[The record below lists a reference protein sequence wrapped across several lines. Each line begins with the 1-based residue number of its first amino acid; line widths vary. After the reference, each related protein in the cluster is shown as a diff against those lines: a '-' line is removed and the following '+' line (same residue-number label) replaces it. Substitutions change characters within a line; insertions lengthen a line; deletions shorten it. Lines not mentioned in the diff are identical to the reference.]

1 MQDEK
6 FVDSFIKQYSI
17 THPDSGTFYYIYL
30 SKTKNKLRHVNSKE
44 VEIIRLNVR
53 TLTKIL
59 RKHKNIEH
67 IYFHNFP
74 KNMFSICRHISRE
87 FKIYWIFYGIEIYQN
102 VLYTKILDDYSE
114 SIYTSIFKK
123 KSFLKIL
130 PTKFI
135 KILLQTREKIRIYK
149 LKRILRRIDYF
160 CHWNKYDYD
169 QIKEMFP
176 TFDAQFILFGYNH
189 SFSAL
194 ELPTKVNDPAPST
207 ISKIGK
213 KLIMLG
219 HGASVSL
226 NHLTVLAYLKHFKN
240 QSFQIVC
247 PVSYG
252 NMKYKEYLIDYAKV
266 NNFEN
271 LTFIEKFVTFQDY
284 VNIISNVDVFV
295 MNNIRTQGGSN
306 ISLALKLGKKVYMN
320 SQNPHYKYFIELGF
334 VIFSTSDLLQS
345 SLEEILTP
353 LSPDQKES
361 NQTLIQ
367 QLPVMT
373 TSIYK
378 NLP

>member
-6 FVDSFIKQYSI
+6 FIDSFIKQYSI
-17 THPDSGTFYYIYL
+17 THVDSEIYYYIYL
-30 SKTKNKLRHVNSKE
+30 SNTKNQLQHVNSKN
-44 VEIIRLNVR
+44 VELIRLNVR
-53 TLTKIL
+53 TLTRIL
-59 RKHKNIEH
+59 RKHNSIKH

-74 KNMFSICRHISRE
+74 KNMVSICRHIPRKI
-87 FKIYWIFYGIEIYQN
+87 KIYWIFYGIEIFQN
-102 VLYTKILDDYSE
+102 VLYTKILDESSE
-114 SIYTSIFKK
+114 SIYASIFKR

-130 PTKFI
+130 PKQI
-135 KILLQTREKIRIYK
+135 VKILLKIREKIRIFK
-149 LKRILRRIDYF
+149 LKKILPRINFF
-160 CHWNKYDYD
+160 CHWNKYDYESV
-169 QIKEMFP
+169 KEMFP
-176 TFDAQFILFGYNH
+176 TFNAQFIFFGYNH
-189 SFSAL
+189 SFSMFQI
-194 ELPTKVNDPAPST
+194 PTKVNDPSSSSEST
-207 ISKIGK
+207 TGK
-213 KLIMLG
+213 NLIMLG

-226 NHLTVLAYLKHFKN
+226 NHLTILEYLKHFEN
-240 QSFQIVC
+240 QSFMIIC

-252 NMKYKEYLIDYAKV
+252 DMKYKEYLINYSRM
-266 NNFEN
+266 NNIDN
-271 LTFIEKFVTFQDY
+271 LTFLEEFVSFQDY

-306 ISLALKLGKKVYMN
+306 ISLALKLGKKVYMHP
-320 SQNPHYKYFIELGF
+320 QNPHYKYFIELGF
-334 VIFSTSDLLQS
+334 VIFSTFELLQS